1 MAPSDSLPA
10 APALGQHISE
20 ERGSEKVCFGM
31 VPSISGRCDPKR
43 SLSTPPSPF
52 SVQIKTST
60 EFKSDDYPDICGSIL
75 SEHGQ
80 MIQGLL
86 DEETLDLYVVCT
98 IQESQGSAQ
107 QKTRSAPLQCTL
119 EITVYGPL
127 ELFDEIGTWFEDY
140 QVYLQDPQDCH
151 IDVRYY
157 NPHRLSSDDLSSCPL
172 VSEVIL
178 KGSKTLHLESMP
190 QQEDLLDMLGSHDDL
205 EETEQPKV
213 IKGSLRRQVSSTE
226 SR

>member
-1 MAPSDSLPA
+1 
-10 APALGQHISE
+10 
-20 ERGSEKVCFGM
+20 
-31 VPSISGRCDPKR
+31 
-43 SLSTPPSPF
+43 
-52 SVQIKTST
+52 
-60 EFKSDDYPDICGSIL
+60 
-75 SEHGQ
+75 
-80 MIQGLL
+80 
-86 DEETLDLYVVCT
+86 
-98 IQESQGSAQ
+98 
-107 QKTRSAPLQCTL
+107 L